1 MPISFDS
8 ERKIF
13 KLDAGDTSYAFM
25 IEKHNY
31 LSHLYYGPELST
43 MDLEY
48 LYRPTVRGFAPYP
61 EGMQPEA
68 SRDVTAQEY
77 SAFGTGDYRTPGFI
91 IRDLKGYTATDPHYV
106 SHKIYAGKPGK
117 PGLPATFGKEA
128 ETQTLEILLR
138 DEFSGVEFTL
148 YYSVFEGENIIARSV
163 KVANCGSEKV
173 YIEKVSS
180 CTLDFWDGDLEF
192 LHLWGSHCR
201 ERWVEREKLI
211 HGVQSVGSMRGLSSH
226 QHNPFFALA

>member
-91 IRDLKGYTATDPHYV
+91 IRVIRLRIPIMFRIKFTRANPASPDFRRPL
-106 SHKIYAGKPGK
+106 AGKLK
-117 PGLPATFGKEA
+117 H
-128 ETQTLEILLR
+128 R
-138 DEFSGVEFTL
+138 
-148 YYSVFEGENIIARSV
+148 
-163 KVANCGSEKV
+163 
-173 YIEKVSS
+173 
-180 CTLDFWDGDLEF
+180 
-192 LHLWGSHCR
+192 
-201 ERWVEREKLI
+201 RWRYC
-211 HGVQSVGSMRGLSSH
+211 
-226 QHNPFFALA
+226 